1 MVFWIKQEKD
11 SAATIRLEDDIWTHS
26 IYAAS
31 DDKTI
36 LNSILFAKDKRIPSL
51 IKYSEFESQYERIT
65 DIARSEIL
73 KLTLVDST
81 KALLLARMIES
92 IYGDNSFC
100 KIRLYNVDLLPA
112 QSYFYEHDIF
122 PLAFCKVVSNGS
134 SPGWHLNDSVWSTNY
149 KVPHFKSIHL
159 KINTKK
165 EGSVPKYTDKIRS
178 IVITVT
184 GDSETI
190 EIQSESEIDMI
201 NELTKEVRKFDP
213 DFIFTDNGDSFD
225 FPYLICR
232 AEENDIKENLILGR
246 ESSIPLKKPVKKG
259 TSYFSYGRTYFKPT
273 AVKLLGRIHIDIS
286 NSFIYN
292 DSGLE
297 GLYEIARIC
306 RMPLHTAARASIGKC
321 LSSLQFYYATK
332 KEILIPWKP
341 TLAEHFKTYEELL
354 AADRGGFIFEPEIG
368 VHENV
373 AEFDFVSLFPNIMLK
388 KNLSA
393 ETIKCSCC
401 PNSRLKVPEL
411 GYNICEKKSGI
422 IPTSLKIVLDKRAKY
437 KELNNNSNVASS
449 PKLKAIYKT
458 RQSSLK
464 WILVT
469 SFGYLGFNNA
479 KFGRIDAH
487 IAVYAFDRQILLQA
501 VKIAEIYG
509 FEVLHGIVD
518 SIWIKKKKGGS
529 NNNYTKKQYYEECS
543 ELKQSIE
550 KETGFAISFEGIYK
564 WIVFVHS
571 KIHNHHNL
579 PVPNRYFGVFE
590 DGILKSLI
598 FLECFSQA

>member
-1 MVFWIKQEKD
+1 MVFWIKQEKE

-36 LNSILFAKDKRIPSL
+36 LNSILVAKDKRVSNL
-51 IKYSEFESQYERIT
+51 VKYCEFKSHYERISDT
-65 DIARSEIL
+65 TTSEVL
-73 KLTLVDST
+73 KLSLFDST
-81 KALLLARMIES
+81 KALLLARIIES
-92 IYGDNSFC
+92 TYGNNNFC
-100 KIRLYNVDLLPA
+100 KIRLYNVDLLPS

-122 PLAFCKVVSNGS
+122 PLAYFRVVSNGS
-134 SPGWHLNDSVWSTNY
+134 SLEWHLNDNVWSTNY
-149 KVPHFKSIHL
+149 KIPAFKIIHL

-165 EGSVPKYTDKIRS
+165 GGSIPKYTDKIKS
-178 IVITVT
+178 IVITVV
-184 GDSETI
+184 GRDSETI
-190 EIQSESEIDMI
+190 EIQNESETDVI
-201 NELTKEVRKFDP
+201 NELTKEVSKFDQ
-213 DFIFTDNGDSFD
+213 DFILTDNGDSFD
-225 FPYLICR
+225 FPYLIHR
-232 AEENDIKENLILGR
+232 AEENNIENNLILGR
-246 ESSIPLKKPVKKG
+246 EPSIPLKRPAKEG

-273 AVKLLGRIHIDIS
+273 TVKLHIDIN

-297 GLYEIARIC
+297 GLYEIARIR
-306 RMPLHTAARASIGKC
+306 RMPFHTAARASIGKC

-341 TLAEHFKTYEELL
+341 ILAEHFKTYDELL
-354 AADRGGFIFEPEIG
+354 AADRGGLIFEPEIG

-373 AEFDFVSLFPNIMLK
+373 AEFDFVSLYPNIMLK

-393 ETIKCSCC
+393 ETIRCRCC
-401 PNSRLKVPEL
+401 PGSRLRVPEL
-411 GYNICEKKSGI
+411 EYNICEKRIGI

-437 KELNNNSNVASS
+437 KELNNDDSASS

-487 IAVYAFDRQILLQA
+487 IAVCAFDRQILLHA
-501 VKIAEIYG
+501 ARIAERHS
-509 FEVLHGIVD
+509 FRVLHGIVD
-518 SIWIKKKKGGS
+518 SI
-529 NNNYTKKQYYEECS
+529 
-543 ELKQSIE
+543 
-550 KETGFAISFEGIYK
+550 
-564 WIVFVHS
+564 
-571 KIHNHHNL
+571 
-579 PVPNRYFGVFE
+579 
-590 DGILKSLI
+590 
-598 FLECFSQA
+598 